1 MTASNSGPLIAN
13 NVKIVL
19 PIPVGASLQSASS
32 GCALSGGKVTCSA
45 STLAVN
51 ASQTF
56 TVTLLWSIDGPVT
69 VSAAVSADQINS
81 APAAQQQLT
90 FVETADGG
98 NGDAPLPLW
107 AWCLLAGALLWLVQ
121 RQVRTQEQQ

>member
-1 MTASNSGPLIAN
+1 
-13 NVKIVL
+13 
-19 PIPVGASLQSASS
+19 
-32 GCALSGGKVTCSA
+32 VTCSV

-51 ASQTF
+51 ASQTY
-56 TVTLLWSIDGPVT
+56 TVTLRWSIDGPVT